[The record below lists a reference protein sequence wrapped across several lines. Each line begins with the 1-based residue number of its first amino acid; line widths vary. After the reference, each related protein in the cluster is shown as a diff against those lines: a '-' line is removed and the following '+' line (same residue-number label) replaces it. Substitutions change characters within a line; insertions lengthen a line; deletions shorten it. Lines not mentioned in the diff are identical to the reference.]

1 MGPAT
6 RHNCNDDMVKGVTD
20 GIVQVET
27 ASGDVLADHLR
38 DLGVR
43 CCFKHGVLFAREK
56 LPCSIPEKFI
66 PQSVLRHLKRLEN
79 SNLSETDKR
88 TSRKMCRRYGLL
100 PLGRPVGPMSGL
112 SKADKGV
119 KRVAHRRYMC
129 TWQRRK
135 REMTKLDHS

>member
-6 RHNCNDDMVKGVTD
+6 MHNCNDDMDKSAPD
-20 GIVQVET
+20 GIARVET
-27 ASGDVLADHLR
+27 VDGDVLAHRLR
-38 DLGVR
+38 GLGVR

-56 LPCSIPEKFI
+56 LPCSIPEKFV

-112 SKADKGV
+112 SKANKGV

-135 REMTKLDHS
+135 REMAKLDHS